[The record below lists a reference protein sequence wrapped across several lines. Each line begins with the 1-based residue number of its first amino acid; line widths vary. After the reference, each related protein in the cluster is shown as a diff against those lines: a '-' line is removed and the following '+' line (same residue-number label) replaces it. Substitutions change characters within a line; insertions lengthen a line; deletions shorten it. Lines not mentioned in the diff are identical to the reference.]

1 MPTHPAACCLDSEPT
16 PYDEGLPE
24 NQEDW
29 KGGKFDQADCKR
41 NPKVAV
47 LLEFT
52 VAQKTVTE
60 RFPKICFH
68 GLFPVVS
75 VGKVPLLDRSC
86 PEQGVDYSE
95 TEGNR

>member
-60 RFPKICFH
+60 RFPEIYFH

-75 VGKVPLLDRSC
+75 VGKVPLLDRPR
-86 PEQGVDYSE
+86 PEQTVDYSE